1 MLYELGGWVWLSFT
15 SKGMYNVIE
24 IAKKMGGGG
33 HPFAAAAL
41 VEGEFSDVKSTV
53 LNLMS
58 TYISKFN
65 EDNFS

>member
-1 MLYELGGWVWLSFT
+1 
-15 SKGMYNVIE
+15 
-24 IAKKMGGGG
+24 MGGGG
-33 HPFAAAAL
+33 HAFAAAAL

>member
-1 MLYELGGWVWLSFT
+1 
-15 SKGMYNVIE
+15 
-24 IAKKMGGGG
+24 MGGGG
-33 HPFAAAAL
+33 HPSAAAAL

-65 EDNFS
+65 EDNLS